1 MNRTVADRCIHE
13 FDLIPRDENYFC
25 VPNRL
30 DNFLRRWAG
39 RAEVSE
45 ANPKSLDSTI
55 CLRFEDGS
63 RLNVCNPG
71 QTCYYAFVL
80 KA

>member
-30 DNFLRRWAG
+30 DNCCVVGPDAQ
-39 RAEVSE
+39 
-45 ANPKSLDSTI
+45 K
-55 CLRFEDGS
+55 
-63 RLNVCNPG
+63 
-71 QTCYYAFVL
+71 
-80 KA
+80 